1 MPIEGETHMAINT
14 LKSIPTP
21 KWTEKENQE
30 LPPKTWPYEEY
41 PKLFDMELQ
50 RRLPPHRSGY
60 NFDPKFKD
68 DVTLPRNRPLF
79 KLPKSQVELVDK
91 YIDEELAEGK
101 IIPSASLVAAN
112 LFFVPKAD
120 STTELRPCV
129 DYRDLNSCTVD
140 DRYLM
145 PAVSDL
151 IQKLC
156 GGDYYA
162 KVDLRK
168 AYNSIRVE
176 EGKEWKLA
184 FKCHRGTFQPLVMP
198 FGPKIA
204 PAVMQRFVNEKCQD
218 FLKEVFKSEVLT
230 SNPCPF
236 YSSQHIM

>member
-21 KWTEKENQE
+21 KWTEKENLE

-50 RRLPPHRSGY
+50 RRLPPHRPRY
-60 NFDPKFKD
+60 DFDPKFKD
-68 DVTLPRNRPLF
+68 DATLPRNRPLF
-79 KLPKSQVELVDK
+79 KLPKSQVQLVDK

-101 IIPSASLVAAN
+101 IIPSVSPVAAN

-120 STTELRPCV
+120 STTELRPCM

-140 DRYLM
+140 DRYPM

-156 GGDYYA
+156 GG
-162 KVDLRK
+162 
-168 AYNSIRVE
+168 I
-176 EGKEWKLA
+176 
-184 FKCHRGTFQPLVMP
+184 
-198 FGPKIA
+198 I
-204 PAVMQRFVNEKCQD
+204 MQRWTLGKHTIV
-218 FLKEVFKSEVLT
+218 
-230 SNPCPF
+230 
-236 YSSQHIM
+236 